1 LETKR
6 NRAMDLRDIVL
17 NYLTDNEKGMQQLI
31 TWFLNDVMNEE
42 VAQQAGVPRYARSSS
57 RRAHRNGYRQRSLKT
72 RFGELSLLKPQL
84 REIPFETKVFDRYSR
99 TEKALVNAIIESY
112 LQGVSTRN
120 VEKIVSCLGVNQL
133 SASYV
138 SKVAQELDEKIH
150 EFLENPI
157 DTYIPFLFV
166 DASYFK
172 VRDGIRYVNKALFV
186 VAGVRPDGYREIFTF
201 SVADAEHELTWEGI
215 FSDLK
220 ERGLNKVDLIISDGH
235 NGIQTAAETMFP
247 GSSWQMCH
255 VHFIRA
261 VLRKVPRKYH
271 KEIAETLKE
280 CLRDPHRLQEFA
292 VQLDGRGLS
301 RAADT
306 IHRFNHGLMNYRSF
320 PPEFWKKIR
329 TTNLLERVNKEL
341 KRRSR
346 KIGAFPND
354 ASLLRLAGSILIDIN
369 EEWITGNRYLSVK
382 SEMISLDTVAADFTA
397 I

>member
-1 LETKR
+1 
-6 NRAMDLRDIVL
+6 MDLRDIVL
-17 NYLTDNEKGMQQLI
+17 NYLTDNEKGIQQLI
-31 TWFLNDVMNEE
+31 TWFLNDVMKEE
-42 VAQQAGVPRYARSSS
+42 VAQQAGVPRYARSST
-57 RRAHRNGYRQRSLKT
+57 RRAHRNGYRPRSLKT
-72 RFGELSLLKPQL
+72 RFGELSLQKPQL
-84 REIPFETKVFDRYSR
+84 REIPFETKVFERYSR

-120 VEKIVSCLGVNQL
+120 VENVISHLGVHQV

-138 SKVAQELDEKIH
+138 SKVAHELDDKVL
-150 EFLENPI
+150 EFMERSI
-157 DTYIPFLFV
+157 DAHIPYLFV
-166 DASYFK
+166 DATYFK
-172 VRDGIRYVNKALFV
+172 VRDGVRYINKALLV
-186 VAGVRPDGYREIFTF
+186 VAGVRTDGHREILAAV
-201 SVADAEHELTWEGI
+201 VADAEHELSWEGI

-220 ERGLNKVDLIISDGH
+220 ERGLSTVDLIVSDGH
-235 NGIQTAAETMFP
+235 AGIQAAAQTMFP

-261 VLRKVPRKYH
+261 VLRKVPRKDH
-271 KEIAETLKE
+271 KEIAELLKE
-280 CLRDPHRLQEFA
+280 SMCDSGRLIEFAHRLDE
-292 VQLDGRGLS
+292 RGLS

-306 IHRFNHGLMNYRSF
+306 IHRFDLGLFNYRAF
-320 PPEFWKKIR
+320 PSEFWKKIR

-382 SEMISLDTVAADFTA
+382 REMISLDTGAVDFTA
-397 I
+397 D

>member
-1 LETKR
+1 MNLS
-6 NRAMDLRDIVL
+6 DIVL

-57 RRAHRNGYRQRSLKT
+57 RRAHRNGYRPRSLKT
-72 RFGELSLLKPQL
+72 RFGDLNLQKPQL

-120 VEKIVSCLGVNQL
+120 VEKVVSCLGVNQL

-138 SKVAQELDEKIH
+138 SKVAQELDKKVH
-150 EFLENPI
+150 EFMERPI
-157 DTYIPFLFV
+157 DSYVPFLFV

-172 VRDGIRYVNKALFV
+172 VRDGIRYVSKALFI
-186 VAGVRPDGYREIFTF
+186 VAGVRTDGYREIFTF

-280 CLRDPHRLQEFA
+280 CMSDSQRLQEFA
-292 VQLDGRGLS
+292 VQLDERGLS

-306 IHRFNHGLMNYRSF
+306 IHRFNHGLMNYRAF

-346 KIGAFPND
+346 KIGAFPNY

-382 SEMISLDTVAADFTA
+382 SEIISLDTVAADFTA

>member
-1 LETKR
+1 M
-6 NRAMDLRDIVL
+6 NLRDIVL
-17 NYLTDNEKGMQQLI
+17 NYLTDNEEGMQQLI

-57 RRAHRNGYRQRSLKT
+57 RRAHRNGNRTRSLKT
-72 RFGELSLLKPQL
+72 RYGELSLLKPQL

-99 TEKALVNAIIESY
+99 TEKALVNAIVESY

-120 VEKIVSCLGVNQL
+120 VEKVISHLGVTQI

-138 SKVAQELDEKIH
+138 SKVAQELDVKVT
-150 EFLENPI
+150 EFMDRAI
-157 DTYIPFLFV
+157 DSYIPYLFV

-172 VRDGIRYVNKALFV
+172 VREGVKYVNKALLV
-186 VAGVRPDGYREIFTF
+186 VVGVRTDGFREILGAQ
-201 SVADAEHELTWEGI
+201 VADAEHELTWEGI
-215 FSDLK
+215 FADLM
-220 ERGLNKVDLIISDGH
+220 ERGLTKVDLIISDGH
-235 NGIQTAAETMFP
+235 TGIQSAAGKMFP

-280 CLRDPHRLQEFA
+280 CLSNSARLLHYA
-292 VQLDGRGLS
+292 DQLDARGLT

-306 IHRFNHGLMNYRSF
+306 IHRFQSGLMNYRSA
-320 PPEFWKKIR
+320 PPEFWKKLR

-341 KRRSR
+341 KRRSK

-382 SEMISLDTVAADFTA
+382 SEMISLDTAAEFTA
-397 I
+397 V

>member
-1 LETKR
+1 M
-6 NRAMDLRDIVL
+6 NLRDIVL

-57 RRAHRNGYRQRSLKT
+57 RRAHRNGYRSRSLKT
-72 RFGELSLLKPQL
+72 RFGELILQKPQL

-120 VEKIVSCLGVNQL
+120 VEKVVSHLGVNQL

-138 SKVAQELDEKIH
+138 SKIGRELDTKVQEFMEKS
-150 EFLENPI
+150 LDSYYP
-157 DTYIPFLFV
+157 YLFV

-172 VRDGIRYVNKALFV
+172 VRDETRYVNKALLV
-186 VAGVRPDGYREIFTF
+186 IVGIRTDGHREVLAAR
-201 SVADAEHELTWEGI
+201 VADAEHELTWEGM
-215 FSDLK
+215 FSELK
-220 ERGLNKVDLIISDGH
+220 EQGLTKVDLIISDGH
-235 NGIQTAAETMFP
+235 TGIQSAAGRMFP

-271 KEIAETLKE
+271 KEIAEVLKE
-280 CLRDPHRLQEFA
+280 CLADSGKLIEYA
-292 VQLDGRGLS
+292 AQLDERGFS

-306 IHRFNHGLMNYRSF
+306 IHRFHHGLMNYRSA

-369 EEWITGNRYLSVK
+369 EEWITGSRYLSLK
-382 SEMISLDTVAADFTA
+382 SEMISLDTEASDFTA

>member
-1 LETKR
+1 
-6 NRAMDLRDIVL
+6 
-17 NYLTDNEKGMQQLI
+17 MQQLI

-42 VAQQAGVPRYARSSS
+42 VAQQAGVPRYARSST
-57 RRAHRNGYRQRSLKT
+57 RRAHRNGYRPRSLKT
-72 RFGELSLLKPQL
+72 RFGEISLQKPQL
-84 REIPFETKVFDRYSR
+84 REIPFETKVFERYSR

-120 VEKIVSCLGVNQL
+120 VETVVSHLGVNQV

-138 SKVAQELDEKIH
+138 SKVGRELDAKVQDFMER
-150 EFLENPI
+150 PV
-157 DTYIPFLFV
+157 DSYYPFLFV

-172 VRDGIRYVNKALFV
+172 VRNESRYINKALLIIV
-186 VAGVRPDGYREIFTF
+186 GVRTDGHREVLAAR
-201 SVADAEHELTWEGI
+201 VADAEYELTWEGM

-220 ERGLNKVDLIISDGH
+220 ERGLDKVDLIISDGH
-235 NGIQTAAETMFP
+235 KGIQSAAGTMFP

-271 KEIAETLKE
+271 KEIAEILKE
-280 CLRDPHRLQEFA
+280 CLTDSNKLSEYA
-292 VQLDGRGLS
+292 AQLDERGLS

-306 IHRFNHGLMNYRSF
+306 IYRFQHGLMNYRSF

-329 TTNLLERVNKEL
+329 TTNLVERINKEL

-346 KIGAFPND
+346 KIGAFPSD

-369 EEWITGNRYLSVK
+369 EEWITGSRYLSTK
-382 SEMISLDTVAADFTA
+382 SEMICLDTVASDFTA
-397 I
+397 T

>member
-1 LETKR
+1 M
-6 NRAMDLRDIVL
+6 NLRDIVL
-17 NYLTDNEKGMQQLI
+17 NYLTDNEKGIQQLI

-42 VAQQAGVPRYARSSS
+42 VAQQAGVPRHARSSS
-57 RRAHRNGYRQRSLKT
+57 RRAYRNGYRSRSLKT
-72 RFGELSLLKPQL
+72 RFGDLILQKPQL
-84 REIPFETKVFDRYSR
+84 REIPFETKIFERYSR

-120 VEKIVSCLGVNQL
+120 VEKVISHLGVNQI

-138 SKVAQELDEKIH
+138 SKVAQELDEKVS
-150 EFLENPI
+150 EFMERTI
-157 DTYIPFLFV
+157 DSHIPYLYV

-172 VRDGIRYVNKALFV
+172 VRDGVKYVNKALLV
-186 VAGVRPDGYREIFTF
+186 VVGVKTDGYREILAAC
-201 SVADAEHELTWEGI
+201 VADAEHELTWEGI
-215 FSDLK
+215 FSDLQ
-220 ERGLNKVDLIISDGH
+220 ERGLSKVDLIISDGH
-235 NGIQTAAETMFP
+235 TGIQSAAGKMFP

-280 CLRDPHRLQEFA
+280 YLSDAGRLQEFA
-292 VQLDGRGLS
+292 VQLDDRGLS

-306 IHRFNHGLMNYRSF
+306 IHRFHHGLMNYRSA

-329 TTNLLERVNKEL
+329 TTNLLERVHKEL

-382 SEMISLDTVAADFTA
+382 SEMISLDTVAEFTA

>member
-1 LETKR
+1 M
-6 NRAMDLRDIVL
+6 NLRDIVL

-42 VAQQAGVPRYARSSS
+42 VAQQAGVPRHARSSS
-57 RRAHRNGYRQRSLKT
+57 RRAHRNGYRSRSLKT
-72 RFGELSLLKPQL
+72 RFGELSLQKPQL
-84 REIPFETKVFDRYSR
+84 REIPFETKVFERYSR

-120 VEKIVSCLGVNQL
+120 VENVIAHLGVNQI

-138 SKVAQELDEKIH
+138 SKVARELDVKVS
-150 EFLENPI
+150 EFMERTI
-157 DTYIPFLFV
+157 DSHIPYLFV

-172 VRDGIRYVNKALFV
+172 VRDGVKYVNKALLV
-186 VAGVRPDGYREIFTF
+186 VVGVRTDGYREILGAR
-201 SVADAEHELTWEGI
+201 VADAEHELTWEGI

-220 ERGLNKVDLIISDGH
+220 DRGLSSVDLVISDGH
-235 NGIQTAAETMFP
+235 TGIQSAAERMFP

-261 VLRKVPRKYH
+261 VLRKVSRKYH
-271 KEIAETLKE
+271 KLISERLKE
-280 CLRDPHRLQEFA
+280 CLGDPTLLLAYAKELEDSGF
-292 VQLDGRGLS
+292 S

-306 IHRFNHGLMNYRSF
+306 IYRFEHGLMNYRSA

-329 TTNLLERVNKEL
+329 TTNLLERVHKEL

-369 EEWITGNRYLSVK
+369 EDWITGNRYLFVK
-382 SEMISLDTVAADFTA
+382 NEMISLDTVAEFTA

>member
-1 LETKR
+1 MNLS
-6 NRAMDLRDIVL
+6 DIVL

-84 REIPFETKVFDRYSR
+84 REIPFETKIFDRYSR

-120 VEKIVSCLGVNQL
+120 VEKVVSCLGVNQL

-138 SKVAQELDEKIH
+138 SKVGRELDAKVQDFMEKPLDSY
-150 EFLENPI
+150 FP
-157 DTYIPFLFV
+157 YLFV

-172 VRDGIRYVNKALFV
+172 VRDEARYVNKALLV
-186 VAGVRPDGYREIFTF
+186 IIGVRTDGHREVLAAR
-201 SVADAEHELTWEGI
+201 VADAESELTWEGM

-220 ERGLNKVDLIISDGH
+220 EHGLTKVDLIISDGH
-235 NGIQTAAETMFP
+235 TGIQSAAMSMFP

-261 VLRKVPRKYH
+261 VLRKVPRKHH
-271 KEIAETLKE
+271 KEIAEMLKE
-280 CLRDPHRLQEFA
+280 SLTDSNKLREYA
-292 VQLDGRGLS
+292 SQLDERGFS

-306 IHRFNHGLMNYRSF
+306 IHRFQHGLLNYRSF

-329 TTNLLERVNKEL
+329 TTNLVERVHKEL
-341 KRRSR
+341 KRRSK
-346 KIGAFPND
+346 KIGAFPSD

-369 EEWITGNRYLSVK
+369 EEWITGSRYLSAK
-382 SEMISLDTVAADFTA
+382 NEMISLDTEAADFTA

>member
-1 LETKR
+1 M
-6 NRAMDLRDIVL
+6 NLRDIVL
-17 NYLTDNEKGMQQLI
+17 NYLTDNEQAMQQLI

-42 VAQQAGVPRYARSSS
+42 VAQQAGVPRYARSST

-120 VEKIVSCLGVNQL
+120 VEKVVSCLGVNQL

-138 SKVAQELDEKIH
+138 SKVAQELDEKVR

-157 DTYIPFLFV
+157 DSHVPFLFV

-172 VRDGIRYVNKALFV
+172 VRDGVRYVSKALFV
-186 VAGVRPDGYREIFTF
+186 VAGVKTDGYREIFTF

-261 VLRKVPRKYH
+261 ILRKVPRKYH
-271 KEIAETLKE
+271 KEIAETVKE
-280 CLRDPHRLQEFA
+280 CLSDPHRLDEFA
-292 VQLDGRGLS
+292 VHLDGRGLS

-382 SEMISLDTVAADFTA
+382 NEMISLDTVAADFTA

>member
-1 LETKR
+1 
-6 NRAMDLRDIVL
+6 MDLRDIVL

-84 REIPFETKVFDRYSR
+84 REVPFETKVFNRYSR

-120 VEKIVSCLGVNQL
+120 VEDVVSCLGVNQL

-138 SKVAQELDEKIH
+138 SKVAQELDEKVH
-150 EFLENPI
+150 KFLENPI

-172 VRDGIRYVNKALFV
+172 VRDGVRYVSKALFI
-186 VAGVRPDGYREIFTF
+186 VAGVRTDGYREIFTF

-280 CLRDPHRLQEFA
+280 CLIDSHRLQEFA
-292 VQLDGRGLS
+292 DQLDGRGLS

-306 IHRFNHGLMNYRSF
+306 IHRFQTGLMNYRSF

-341 KRRSR
+341 KRRSK

-382 SEMISLDTVAADFTA
+382 NEMISLDTVAADFTA

>member
-1 LETKR
+1 
-6 NRAMDLRDIVL
+6 MDLRDIVL

-42 VAQQAGVPRYARSSS
+42 VARQAGVPRYVRSGT
-57 RRAHRNGYRQRSLKT
+57 RKAHRNGYRQRSLKT

-120 VEKIVSCLGVNQL
+120 VEKVVSCLGVNQL

-138 SKVAQELDEKIH
+138 SKIAQELDEKVH

-157 DTYIPFLFV
+157 DSNVPFLFV

-172 VRDGIRYVNKALFV
+172 VRDGVRYVSKALFV
-186 VAGVRPDGYREIFTF
+186 VAGVRTDGYREIFTF

-247 GSSWQMCH
+247 GSSLQMCH

-280 CLRDPHRLQEFA
+280 CMSDSHRLQVFA
-292 VQLDGRGLS
+292 VQLDEQGFS

-382 SEMISLDTVAADFTA
+382 NEMISLDTVAADFTA